1 MGSKKRPKSSRS
13 RKKTKASAD
22 QALAL
27 DYVRAWAHPSPPP
40 PEPSAAGADAD
51 DFLPAQASRG
61 GGGDV
66 LFELHSHSNHSDGF
80 LSPTALVERAHRN
93 GVKVLALTDHD
104 TMAGIP
110 EAMSAASKF
119 GIRII
124 PGVEISALYNP
135 REVAGAGEPVHILAY
150 YGMCGPSRSDE
161 LDSMLLNI
169 RDGRYLRAKNML
181 EKLNRL
187 KVTIKWEHLT
197 KIAGEGVA
205 PGRLHVAR
213 AMVEAGYVENIR
225 QAFNKYLGDDGP
237 AYARGSEP
245 FAETVVQLI
254 SRTGGISALAHP
266 WSLKNPDA
274 IIRSLKGAGLN
285 GMEVYRSDGKVDGF
299 SELAEKYGL
308 LKLGGSDFHGR
319 GGKDESDIGTVR
331 LAITTLCCFLK
342 MARPIWSAAMKY
354 ILLKFAE
361 EPSAANLGSILKFG
375 RANFDV
381 SSPINTG
388 IHVVDFCLSS
398 WSSMDD
404 MEDVELEEIMCR
416 QINNLL
422 QTNTDLQGQSGSVK
436 DSRLLMASNS
446 QSL

>member
-1 MGSKKRPKSSRS
+1 MGSKKKPKSSRS
-13 RKKTKASAD
+13 KKKTKASAD

-27 DYVRAWAHPSPPP
+27 DYVRAWAHPPP

-51 DFLPAQASRG
+51 DFLPAQASRGGGGG

-110 EAMSAASKF
+110 EAVSAASKF

-124 PGVEISALYNP
+124 PGVEISALHNP

-150 YGMCGPSRSDE
+150 YGMCGPSRSNE

-181 EKLNRL
+181 EKLNGL
-187 KVTIKWEHLT
+187 KVSVKWEHVT

-213 AMVEAGYVENIR
+213 AMVEAGYVENVR

-245 FAETVVQLI
+245 SAETVVQLI

-266 WSLKNPDA
+266 WSLKNPDT
-274 IIRSLKGAGLN
+274 IIRSLKDAGLN

-319 GGKDESDIGTVR
+319 GEKHESDIGTVR

-342 MARPIWSAAMKY
+342 MARPMWSAAMKD

-361 EPSAANLGSILKFG
+361 EPSAANLGSMLKFG

-381 SSPINTG
+381 YSPINTG

-398 WSSMDD
+398 WSSRDD
-404 MEDVELEEIMCR
+404 IEDVELE
-416 QINNLL
+416 
-422 QTNTDLQGQSGSVK
+422 VV
-436 DSRLLMASNS
+436 RLKLAHYAVER
-446 QSL
+446 

>member
-1 MGSKKRPKSSRS
+1 MGSKKKSKPGRSKKKPK
-13 RKKTKASAD
+13 TSAD

-27 DYVRAWAHPSPPP
+27 DYVRAWAHPTP
-40 PEPSAAGADAD
+40 PEPSAADADAD
-51 DFLPAQASRG
+51 DFLPVQVAR
-61 GGGDV
+61 GGDV

-80 LSPTALVERAHRN
+80 LSPSALVERAHRN

-110 EAMSAASKF
+110 EAVLAASKF

-150 YGMCGPSRSDE
+150 YGTCGPSKSDE
-161 LDSMLLNI
+161 LYSMLLNI

-181 EKLNRL
+181 AKLNKL
-187 KVTIKWEHLT
+187 KVPIKWEHIT

-213 AMVEAGYVENIR
+213 AMVEAGYVENVR

-245 FAETVVQLI
+245 FAEAVVQLI

-274 IIRSLKGAGLN
+274 ITRSLKSAGFN
-285 GMEVYRSDGKVDGF
+285 AMEVYRSDGKVDGF
-299 SELAEKYGL
+299 SELADKYGL
-308 LKLGGSDFHGR
+308 LKVGGSDFHGR
-319 GGKDESDIGTVR
+319 GGKDESDIGTVK
-331 LAITTLCCFLK
+331 LAITTLCGFLK
-342 MARPIWSAAMKY
+342 VARPIWSSAMKN

-361 EPSAANLGSILKFG
+361 EPSSANLGNILKFG
-375 RANFDV
+375 GLTNAEDF
-381 SSPINTG
+381 SSTNTG
-388 IHVVDFCLSS
+388 TDVVDFCLSS
-398 WSSMDD
+398 WSSNDD
-404 MEDVELEEIMCR
+404 MEDVEREE
-416 QINNLL
+416 
-422 QTNTDLQGQSGSVK
+422 V
-436 DSRLLMASNS
+436 RLKLAHYAAE
-446 QSL
+446 QLHQLH

>member
-1 MGSKKRPKSSRS
+1 M
-13 RKKTKASAD
+13 
-22 QALAL
+22 
-27 DYVRAWAHPSPPP
+27 
-40 PEPSAAGADAD
+40 
-51 DFLPAQASRG
+51 
-61 GGGDV
+61 
-66 LFELHSHSNHSDGF
+66 
-80 LSPTALVERAHRN
+80 
-93 GVKVLALTDHD
+93 KVLALTDHD

-110 EAMSAASKF
+110 EAVSAASKF

-135 REVAGAGEPVHILAY
+135 REVAGAGETVHILAY
-150 YGMCGPSRSDE
+150 YGMCGPSRPDE
-161 LDSMLLNI
+161 LDSMLFNI

-181 EKLNRL
+181 QKLTTL
-187 KVTIKWEHLT
+187 KVPIKWEHVA
-197 KIAGEGVA
+197 KIAGDGVA
-205 PGRLHVAR
+205 PGRLHIAR
-213 AMVEAGYVENIR
+213 AMVEAGYVENVR

-319 GGKDESDIGTVR
+319 GGKDESDVGTVK

-342 MARPIWSAAMKY
+342 MARFIWSSAMKD

-361 EPSAANLGSILKFG
+361 EPSAANLENMLKFG
-375 RANFDV
+375 RLTNFTGF
-381 SSPINTG
+381 SPMNNG

-398 WSSMDD
+398 WSSNDD
-404 MEDVELEEIMCR
+404 MEDVELEE
-416 QINNLL
+416 
-422 QTNTDLQGQSGSVK
+422 V
-436 DSRLLMASNS
+436 RLKLAHYAAER
-446 QSL
+446 

>member
-1 MGSKKRPKSSRS
+1 MGSKKKSKPGRSKKKPK
-13 RKKTKASAD
+13 TSAD

-27 DYVRAWAHPSPPP
+27 DYVRAWAHPTP
-40 PEPSAAGADAD
+40 PEPSAADADAD
-51 DFLPAQASRG
+51 DFLPVQVARV

-80 LSPTALVERAHRN
+80 LSPSALVERAHRN

-110 EAMSAASKF
+110 EAVSAASKV

-150 YGMCGPSRSDE
+150 YGTCGPSESDE
-161 LDSMLLNI
+161 LYSMLLNI

-181 EKLNRL
+181 AKLNKL
-187 KVTIKWEHLT
+187 KVLIKWEHVT

-213 AMVEAGYVENIR
+213 AMVEAGYVENVR

-245 FAETVVQLI
+245 FAEAVVQLI

-285 GMEVYRSDGKVDGF
+285 AMEVYRSDGKVDGF
-299 SELAEKYGL
+299 SELADKYGL
-308 LKLGGSDFHGR
+308 LKVGGSDFHGR
-319 GGKDESDIGTVR
+319 GGKDESDIGTVK
-331 LAITTLCCFLK
+331 LAITTLCGFLK
-342 MARPIWSAAMKY
+342 MARPIWSAAMKN

-361 EPSAANLGSILKFG
+361 EPSSANLGNILKFG
-375 RANFDV
+375 GLTNAEDF
-381 SSPINTG
+381 SSTNTG
-388 IHVVDFCLSS
+388 TDVVDFCLSS
-398 WSSMDD
+398 WLSNDD
-404 MEDVELEEIMCR
+404 MEDVERDEVRLKLAHYAAEQRHQLHSHLE
-416 QINNLL
+416 
-422 QTNTDLQGQSGSVK
+422 
-436 DSRLLMASNS
+436 
-446 QSL
+446 

>member
-1 MGSKKRPKSSRS
+1 MGSKKKSKPGRSKKKPK
-13 RKKTKASAD
+13 TSAD

-27 DYVRAWAHPSPPP
+27 DYVRAWAHPTP
-40 PEPSAAGADAD
+40 PEPSAADADAD
-51 DFLPAQASRG
+51 DFLPVQVARV

-80 LSPTALVERAHRN
+80 LSPSALVERAHRN

-110 EAMSAASKF
+110 EAVSAASKV

-135 REVAGAGEPVHILAY
+135 
-150 YGMCGPSRSDE
+150 
-161 LDSMLLNI
+161 SMLLNI

-181 EKLNRL
+181 AKLNKL
-187 KVTIKWEHLT
+187 KVLIKWEHVT

-213 AMVEAGYVENIR
+213 AMVEAGYVENVR

-245 FAETVVQLI
+245 FAEAVVQLI
-254 SRTGGISALAHP
+254 SRTGGISTLAHP

-285 GMEVYRSDGKVDGF
+285 AMEVYRSDGKVDGF
-299 SELAEKYGL
+299 SELADKYGL
-308 LKLGGSDFHGR
+308 LKVGGSDFHGR
-319 GGKDESDIGTVR
+319 GGKDESDIGTVK
-331 LAITTLCCFLK
+331 LAITTLCGFLK
-342 MARPIWSAAMKY
+342 MARPIWSAAMKD

-361 EPSAANLGSILKFG
+361 EPSSANLGNILKFG
-375 RANFDV
+375 RLTNAEDF
-381 SSPINTG
+381 SSTNTG
-388 IHVVDFCLSS
+388 TDVVDFCLSS
-398 WSSMDD
+398 WLSNDD
-404 MEDVELEEIMCR
+404 MEDVEREEVRLKLAHYAAEQQHQLHSHLE
-416 QINNLL
+416 
-422 QTNTDLQGQSGSVK
+422 
-436 DSRLLMASNS
+436 
-446 QSL
+446 

>member
-1 MGSKKRPKSSRS
+1 M
-13 RKKTKASAD
+13 
-22 QALAL
+22 
-27 DYVRAWAHPSPPP
+27 PPP
-40 PEPSAAGADAD
+40 LKPSAADVD
-51 DFLPAQASRG
+51 DFLPVQATRR
-61 GGGDV
+61 GDV

-80 LSPTALVERAHRN
+80 LSPSALVERAHRN

-110 EAMSAASKF
+110 EAVSAASKF
-119 GIRII
+119 GMRII

-135 REVAGAGEPVHILAY
+135 REVAGAGETVHILAY
-150 YGMCGPSRSDE
+150 YGMCGPSRCDE
-161 LDSMLLNI
+161 LDGMLLNI

-181 EKLNRL
+181 EKLTTL
-187 KVTIKWEHLT
+187 KVPIKWEHVN
-197 KIAGEGVA
+197 KIAGDGVA
-205 PGRLHVAR
+205 PGRLHIAR
-213 AMVEAGYVENIR
+213 ALVEMGYVENLR

-254 SRTGGISALAHP
+254 SRTGGFSALAHP

-285 GMEVYRSDGKVDGF
+285 GMEVYRSDGEVNGF

-319 GGKDESDIGTVR
+319 GGKDESDVGTVK

-342 MARPIWSAAMKY
+342 MARSIWSSAMKD

-361 EPSAANLGSILKFG
+361 EPSAANLGNMLKFG
-375 RANFDV
+375 RLTKFAGF
-381 SSPINTG
+381 SPINNG

-398 WSSMDD
+398 WSSNDD
-404 MEDVELEEIMCR
+404 IEDVELEE
-416 QINNLL
+416 
-422 QTNTDLQGQSGSVK
+422 V
-436 DSRLLMASNS
+436 RLKLAHYAE
-446 QSL
+446 

>member
-1 MGSKKRPKSSRS
+1 MGSKKKSKTSRS
-13 RKKTKASAD
+13 KKKSKTSAD

-27 DYVRAWAHPSPPP
+27 DYVRAWAHTAPP
-40 PEPSAAGADAD
+40 PEPSAADAAAD
-51 DFLPAQASRG
+51 DFLPIQAALRG
-61 GGGDV
+61 EV

-80 LSPTALVERAHRN
+80 LSPSALVERAHRN

-104 TMAGIP
+104 TMAGMP
-110 EAMSAASKF
+110 EAVSAASKF
-119 GIRII
+119 GMRII
-124 PGVEISALYNP
+124 PGVEISAVYSP

-150 YGMCGPSRSDE
+150 YGMCGPSSFDE
-161 LDSMLLNI
+161 LDTMLLNI

-181 EKLNRL
+181 TKLNRL
-187 KVTIKWEHLT
+187 KVPIKWEHVT

-213 AMVEAGYVENIR
+213 AMVEAGYVENVR

-237 AYARGSEP
+237 AYSRGSEP

-266 WSLKNPDA
+266 WALKNPDA
-274 IIRSLKGAGLN
+274 IIRALKGAGLN

-319 GGKDESDIGTVR
+319 GGKNESDIGTVK

-342 MARPIWSAAMKY
+342 MARPIWSCAMKD

-361 EPSAANLGSILKFG
+361 EPSAASLGKIVKFG
-375 RANFDV
+375 RLANFDGF
-381 SSPINTG
+381 SPTDTG
-388 IHVVDFCLSS
+388 IDVVDLCLSS
-398 WSSMDD
+398 WLSNDD
-404 MEDVELEEIMCR
+404 MEDIELEE
-416 QINNLL
+416 
-422 QTNTDLQGQSGSVK
+422 V
-436 DSRLLMASNS
+436 RLKLAHYSAKK
-446 QSL
+446 

>member
-1 MGSKKRPKSSRS
+1 MGSKKKSKPGRSKKKPK
-13 RKKTKASAD
+13 TSAD

-27 DYVRAWAHPSPPP
+27 DYVRAWAHPTP
-40 PEPSAAGADAD
+40 PEPSAADADAD
-51 DFLPAQASRG
+51 DFLPVQVARV

-80 LSPTALVERAHRN
+80 LSPSALVERAHRN

-110 EAMSAASKF
+110 EAVSAASKV

-135 REVAGAGEPVHILAY
+135 R
-150 YGMCGPSRSDE
+150 
-161 LDSMLLNI
+161 
-169 RDGRYLRAKNML
+169 DGRYLRAKNML
-181 EKLNRL
+181 AKLNKL
-187 KVTIKWEHLT
+187 KVLIKWEHVT

-213 AMVEAGYVENIR
+213 AMVEAGYVENVR

-245 FAETVVQLI
+245 FAEAVVQLI

-285 GMEVYRSDGKVDGF
+285 AMEVYRSDGKVDGF
-299 SELAEKYGL
+299 SELADKYGL
-308 LKLGGSDFHGR
+308 LKVGGSDFHGR
-319 GGKDESDIGTVR
+319 GGKDESDIGTVK
-331 LAITTLCCFLK
+331 LAITTLCGFLK
-342 MARPIWSAAMKY
+342 MARPIWSAAMKN

-361 EPSAANLGSILKFG
+361 EPSSANLGNILKFG
-375 RANFDV
+375 GLTNAEDF
-381 SSPINTG
+381 SSTNTG
-388 IHVVDFCLSS
+388 TDVVDFCLSS
-398 WSSMDD
+398 WLSNDD
-404 MEDVELEEIMCR
+404 MEDVERDEVRLKLAHYAAEQRHQLHSHLE
-416 QINNLL
+416 
-422 QTNTDLQGQSGSVK
+422 
-436 DSRLLMASNS
+436 
-446 QSL
+446 

>member
-1 MGSKKRPKSSRS
+1 MGGKKKSKPSRSKKKPKI
-13 RKKTKASAD
+13 SAD

-27 DYVRAWAHPSPPP
+27 DYVRAWAHPAP
-40 PEPSAAGADAD
+40 PEPSAADADAD
-51 DFLPAQASRG
+51 DFLPAQAARCG
-61 GGGDV
+61 GGGDM

-80 LSPTALVERAHRN
+80 LSPSALVERAHRN

-110 EAMSAASKF
+110 EAVSAASKF

-150 YGMCGPSRSDE
+150 YGTCGPSRSDE
-161 LDSMLLNI
+161 LYSMLLNI

-181 EKLNRL
+181 TKLNRL
-187 KVTIKWEHLT
+187 KVPIKWEHVT

-213 AMVEAGYVENIR
+213 AMVEAGYVENVR

-245 FAETVVQLI
+245 FAEAVVQLI

-274 IIRSLKGAGLN
+274 IIRSLKGTGLN

-299 SELAEKYGL
+299 GELAEKYGL

-319 GGKDESDIGTVR
+319 GGKDESDIGTVK
-331 LAITTLCCFLK
+331 LAVTTLCCFLK
-342 MARPIWSAAMKY
+342 MARPIWSTAMKD

-361 EPSAANLGSILKFG
+361 EPSSANQGNILKFG
-375 RANFDV
+375 RLTSADGF
-381 SSPINTG
+381 SPINTG
-388 IHVVDFCLSS
+388 IDVIDFCLSS
-398 WSSMDD
+398 WSSNDD
-404 MEDVELEEIMCR
+404 LEDVELEE
-416 QINNLL
+416 
-422 QTNTDLQGQSGSVK
+422 V
-436 DSRLLMASNS
+436 RLKLAHYAAER
-446 QSL
+446 

>member
-1 MGSKKRPKSSRS
+1 MGSKKKSKPSRS
-13 RKKTKASAD
+13 KKKPQTSAD

-27 DYVRAWAHPSPPP
+27 DYVRAWANPVP
-40 PEPSAAGADAD
+40 PEPSSADAEAD
-51 DFLPAQASRG
+51 DFLPAQAARG
-61 GGGDV
+61 GGGGSSV

-80 LSPTALVERAHRN
+80 LSPSALVERAHRN

-110 EAMSAASKF
+110 EAVSASSKL
-119 GIRII
+119 GIRIV

-150 YGMCGPSRSDE
+150 YGTCGPSRSDE
-161 LDSMLLNI
+161 LYSMLLNI

-181 EKLNRL
+181 TKLNRL
-187 KVTIKWEHLT
+187 KVPIKWEHVT

-213 AMVEAGYVENIR
+213 AMVEAGYVENVR

-245 FAETVVQLI
+245 FAEDVVQLI

-274 IIRSLKGAGLN
+274 IIRSLKGVGLN

-299 SELAEKYGL
+299 YELAEKYGL

-319 GGKDESDIGTVR
+319 GGKDESDIGTVK
-331 LAITTLCCFLK
+331 LAITTLCSFLK
-342 MARPIWSAAMKY
+342 MARPIWSAAMKD

-361 EPSAANLGSILKFG
+361 EPSSANLGNILKFG
-375 RANFDV
+375 QLTNADDF
-381 SSPINTG
+381 SPINTG
-388 IHVVDFCLSS
+388 TDVVDFCLSS
-398 WSSMDD
+398 WSSNDD
-404 MEDVELEEIMCR
+404 MEDVELEE
-416 QINNLL
+416 
-422 QTNTDLQGQSGSVK
+422 V
-436 DSRLLMASNS
+436 RLKLAHYAAERCH
-446 QSL
+446 

>member
-1 MGSKKRPKSSRS
+1 MGKKKKSKPSRSKKKPK
-13 RKKTKASAD
+13 TSAD

-27 DYVRAWAHPSPPP
+27 DYVRAWAQPAPPP
-40 PEPSAAGADAD
+40 REPSAADAD
-51 DFLPAQASRG
+51 DFLPVLATR
-61 GGGDV
+61 GGDV

-80 LSPTALVERAHRN
+80 LSPSALVERAHRN

-110 EAMSAASKF
+110 EAVSAASKF

-135 REVAGAGEPVHILAY
+135 REVAGDGETVHIRAY
-150 YGMCGPSRSDE
+150 YGMCGPSRPDE

-181 EKLNRL
+181 QKLTTL
-187 KVTIKWEHLT
+187 KVPIKWEHVT
-197 KIAGEGVA
+197 KIAGDGVA
-205 PGRLHVAR
+205 PGRLHIAR
-213 AMVEAGYVENIR
+213 AMVEAGYVENVR

-319 GGKDESDIGTVR
+319 GGKDESDVGTVK

-342 MARPIWSAAMKY
+342 MARSIWSSAMKD

-361 EPSAANLGSILKFG
+361 GPSAANLGNMLKFG
-375 RANFDV
+375 RLTNFAGF
-381 SSPINTG
+381 SPINND

-398 WSSMDD
+398 WLNNDD
-404 MEDVELEEIMCR
+404 MEDVELE
-416 QINNLL
+416 
-422 QTNTDLQGQSGSVK
+422 DV
-436 DSRLLMASNS
+436 RLKLAHYAAER
-446 QSL
+446 